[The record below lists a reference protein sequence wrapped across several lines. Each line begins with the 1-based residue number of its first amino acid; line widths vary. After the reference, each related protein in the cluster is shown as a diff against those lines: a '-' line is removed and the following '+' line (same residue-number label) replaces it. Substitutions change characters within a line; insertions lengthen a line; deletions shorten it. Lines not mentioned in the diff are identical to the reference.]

1 MVTKKFTKY
10 ERKLLDEYRLQTT
23 NIELDYDGKFY
34 RKACR
39 RDRKTMKKYQVT
51 QNSLHNGHHQTYK
64 VDTNMSP
71 EQNFF
76 MTRLPLMDHG
86 FQNRVG
92 IYSAAEKIKANLS
105 DLNENN
111 NAIRLLGY
119 DSILQPL
126 LLSKLIIF
134 MIIFSVQAPGRLKW
148 ILIVLLVTY
157 YFYTVYSL
165 YNEHYEQ

>member
-1 MVTKKFTKY
+1 
-10 ERKLLDEYRLQTT
+10 
-23 NIELDYDGKFY
+23 
-34 RKACR
+34 
-39 RDRKTMKKYQVT
+39 
-51 QNSLHNGHHQTYK
+51 
-64 VDTNMSP
+64 MSP
-71 EQNFF
+71 EQNFY

-86 FQNRVG
+86 FQERVG

-105 DLNENN
+105 ELNENN

-126 LLSKLIIF
+126 LLSKLIVF

-165 YNEHYEQ
+165 YNEHFEQQRRLLNLNQPQNEAQNRQAVQRNEDNRVLRQFVALLVDQMPLDGVAAGDQPIG